1 MENASS
7 PVMDDTTNNRSF
19 FARGHGESLENRK
32 FYLYFEARRPRIE
45 DQIVEE
51 LRHLGAV
58 VEPFFGRDISY
69 VITDMLDR
77 TTATRGTPVSDGIL
91 SDASSSDEG
100 RRTQPVSARGKAI
113 IRKATQVATD
123 NICELCRQWKIKIL
137 YISDVFPWLRQLKRS
152 LSSRS
157 QETSKAVLANPNA
170 PQRLAPSRTRIL
182 DSKKSLRRDRQRSP
196 VIRTGRVR
204 LLPPWKSFSREGQR
218 ARTAALRAARTD
230 SRGNPVT
237 EEIKFYCV
245 LCDCSTIDLM
255 EHLDSDN
262 HQDLVKS
269 TNSVRCRILMISEA
283 LDASTSDL
291 PSGSAELSPPKDAEE
306 VFRTGNPTAACAS
319 LEKCADVR
327 PGPVRQNPPPCCV
340 RSNTAAIVGTPESRT
355 RSPFYFHVVGINKD
369 RDEAK
374 NGILDGDVFSIGS
387 GYDFV
392 PASDFSDVEWSEFD
406 LLNIYN

>member
-45 DQIVEE
+45 AQIVEE

-69 VITDMLDR
+69 VITDMIGR
-77 TTATRGTPVSDGIL
+77 TTATRGSPVSDGIL
-91 SDASSSDEG
+91 SKASSSDE
-100 RRTQPVSARGKAI
+100 RRCAQPP
-113 IRKATQVATD
+113 D

-152 LSSRS
+152 LLSRS
-157 QETSKAVLANPNA
+157 QETSKAVQANPNA
-170 PQRLAPSRTRIL
+170 PQRLAPPRTMVL
-182 DSKKSLRRDRQRSP
+182 DSEKSLRRDRQRSP
-196 VIRTGRVR
+196 VTRTGRVR
-204 LLPPWKSFSREGQR
+204 LFPPWKSFSREGLR

-245 LCDCSTIDLM
+245 LCDCSTRDLM
-255 EHLDSDN
+255 EHLNSDN

-269 TNSVRCRILMISEA
+269 TNSVRCRILMVSEA
-283 LDASTSDL
+283 LDASASNL
-291 PSGSAELSPPKDAEE
+291 PSGSTELSPPKDPEE
-306 VFRTGNPTAACAS
+306 VFRTGSHTAGQDM
-319 LEKCADVR
+319 EKCADVR
-327 PGPVRQNPPPCCV
+327 PQPVLENPPPCSV
-340 RSNTAAIVGTPESRT
+340 RSSTAAMDGETESRT
-355 RSPFYFHVVGINKD
+355 RSPFSFHVVGINKD

-392 PASDFSDVEWSEFD
+392 PASDLSDVEWSEFD
-406 LLNIYN
+406 LLNIYY